1 MKLISLKNALF
12 RYSSGS
18 RYILNDISMEL
29 NGGHI
34 YGLLGKN
41 GVGKSTMF
49 RVLTGLNRIT
59 EGEVEILG
67 MDPGKR
73 SPGMLSEIYLL
84 PEEIHFPDMTIE
96 KYARYY
102 GSFYPNFSMEDLM
115 NYMDAFFITDDVK
128 ARASENETA
137 DDFKLLRD
145 RIYRKKT
152 LRLMSQGQRKKA
164 CVAFALACHTKILLM
179 DEPTNGQDIPGK
191 AVFRRLLESYR
202 GEDNLVVI
210 STHQVRDLEQLIDGV
225 VIINDEHE
233 LLLCETADKLL
244 KAFHFG
250 QITEGQTCVYQEMGL
265 HNQVF
270 GISLRHE
277 DEPVQGIQ
285 DLDLEVLFNASM
297 MSAHKLREDLQY
309 V

>member
-1 MKLISLKNALF
+1 MKLISLNNALF
-12 RYSSGS
+12 RYKSNAP
-18 RYILNDISMEL
+18 YILNNISMEL
-29 NGGHI
+29 HGGHI

-49 RVLTGLNRIT
+49 RVLTGLNRVT
-59 EGEVEILG
+59 DGEVETLG
-67 MDPGKR
+67 RNPGKR
-73 SPGMLSEIYLL
+73 SPDMLSDVFLL

-102 GSFYPNFSMEDLM
+102 GSFYPNFSMDDLM
-115 NYMDAFFITDDVK
+115 HYMDEFFITEDVK
-128 ARASENETA
+128 ARASERESAN
-137 DDFKLLRD
+137 DYKLLRD
-145 RIYRKKT
+145 RVYRKKT

-179 DEPTNGQDIPGK
+179 DEPTNGLDIPGK
-191 AVFRRLLESYR
+191 SVFRRLLESYR

-233 LLLCETADKLL
+233 LLLCETADRLL

-250 QITEGQTCVYQEMGL
+250 PITDDSKCIYQEAGL

-270 GISLRHE
+270 GISVRKE
-277 DEPVQGIQ
+277 DDPVQEIQ
-285 DLDLEVLFNASM
+285 DLDLEILFNASM
-297 MSAHKLREDLQY
+297 MSAYKLCEILQH